1 MNDENPVTMKSA
13 RLALP
18 RIRALLRE
26 IGPYAAI
33 ELILPGGSLVALL
46 IWFCRR
52 NDVARSVIRACV
64 GAITRIA
71 ERPRA
76 ARLRFHRSAAQSPT
90 CA

>member
-1 MNDENPVTMKSA
+1 MSDENPLTTKSE
-13 RLALP
+13 RLALA

-33 ELILPGGSLVALL
+33 ELILPGGSLIALL
-46 IWFCRR
+46 IWLCRR
-52 NDVARSVIRACV
+52 NDVARSVIRACAA
-64 GAITRIA
+64 AITRIA

>member
-1 MNDENPVTMKSA
+1 MSDENPMMMKSA

-33 ELILPGGSLVALL
+33 ELILPGGSLIALL

-52 NDVARSVIRACV
+52 NQMARSFIRACV
-64 GAITRIA
+64 GPIIRMVD
-71 ERPRA
+71 RPRV
-76 ARLRFHRSAAQSPT
+76 ARLRLHRAAAQSPA